1 MSKNIHV
8 EEQSHFSSLSEKS
21 LQQIVKDLSA
31 LVSSLLFTLDRSKGA
46 NQEISVNLGIAIQA
60 SQEFLI
66 RLLMASALHNFEA
79 LQLDNHLGSSE
90 LARFYA
96 EKFRLVER
104 DWLSLSLNYLVWQ
117 INSTLDSGRVELIE
131 YTEDNK
137 LQLRVWRE

>member
-90 LARFYA
+90 LVRFYS

-137 LQLRVWRE
+137 LKLRVWRE